1 MKFIINNN
9 KKDSNIVFYN
19 YAVKEVYVDTS
30 LTSIKDVKDIKDI
43 KARCNLEML
52 KKKKIII

>member
-19 YAVKEVYVDTS
+19 YAIKEVYVNTPLTS
-30 LTSIKDVKDIKDI
+30 LKDIKDVK
-43 KARCNLEML
+43 ARCNIEML

>member
-1 MKFIINNN
+1 MKFIKNNN

-19 YAVKEVYVDTS
+19 YAIKEVYVDTS
-30 LTSIKDVKDIKDI
+30 LTSIKDVKDIKV
-43 KARCNLEML
+43 RCNLEML